1 MFIIRCTQLLLHLL
15 VFVNMVDIKGGNR
28 DRCCMHCLMCSSTTR
43 MYFITT
49 VDFEI
54 DTLL

>member
-1 MFIIRCTQLLLHLL
+1 MFIIRYTQLRLHLL
-15 VFVNMVDIKGGNR
+15 VFVNMVDTKGGNR
-28 DRCCMHCLMCSSTTR
+28 DRCCMHSLMCSSTTR